1 MNDDLKMEQR
11 KIGILLSYLNIVLQV
26 IVGFLYV
33 PILLHYIG
41 KSEYGLYQL
50 IGSLIAYFSIMDFGL
65 SAAVT
70 RFYTKYK
77 TLKDKIGMENILAIS
92 MYGYGGATLLALTI
106 GLICYTHLDQIFG
119 ASMSA
124 TELAEARQMFLLL
137 LFNIAISLSTM
148 VFQSVINAH
157 EKFLFLK
164 GLSTVQLLLQPV
176 LVILMLQKYPTAMSV
191 AVAQT
196 ILNVTL
202 ILARIYHCFDKLHI
216 TIRYHYWNQELFQ
229 DFKKLALSVFVV
241 TLIDQVFWKTNQI
254 ILGIVQGT
262 AAVAVYSIASLIYMN
277 YMALSTAISGVY
289 LPHITEMVAQRK
301 PVSSL
306 SALFIQIGRW
316 QYYLLALVASG
327 FIIFGRQF
335 IQLWAGNG
343 FGDAYWITILI
354 ILPFTIDLIQN
365 IGLAILQAM
374 NHYDF
379 RAKIYFM
386 TGILNLALAVPLG
399 IKFGGIGCA
408 FATGLSMLVGNG
420 FIMNWFYDKYIGL
433 DIPGFWKQIGK
444 ITGSVLVCLI
454 IGLGLNYLLPG
465 NGKTL
470 FVIKILG
477 YTLLYCC
484 VIYAIAMNK
493 EEREKVRNIVEKF
506 HL

>member
-1 MNDDLKMEQR
+1 MHQR
-11 KIGILLSYLNIVLQV
+11 KIGIFLSYINIILQV
-26 IVGFLYV
+26 VVGFLYV

-41 KSEYGLYQL
+41 KNEYGLYQL
-50 IGSLIAYFSIMDFGL
+50 IGSMIAYFSIMDFGL
-65 SAAVT
+65 TAAVT

-77 TLKDKIGMENILAIS
+77 ALNDKIGMENILAIS
-92 MYGYGGATLLALTI
+92 MYGYGGATLLSLTI
-106 GLICYTHLDQIFG
+106 GFVCYTHLDWIFG
-119 ASMSA
+119 SSMSPA
-124 TELAEARQMFLLL
+124 ELVEARQMFLLL

-164 GLSTVQLLLQPV
+164 GLSTVQLLLQPAF
-176 LVILMLQKYPTAMSV
+176 VILILQKYPTAMAV

-196 ILNVTL
+196 ILNVAL
-202 ILARIYHCFDKLHI
+202 ILARIYYCFGKLHI
-216 TIRYHYWNQELFQ
+216 TIQYHYWNRDLFQ

-306 SALFIQIGRW
+306 SVLFIQIGRW
-316 QYYLLALVASG
+316 QYYLLGLVGTG
-327 FIIFGRQF
+327 FLIFGKQF
-335 IQLWAGNG
+335 IQLWAGIG

-386 TGILNLALAVPLG
+386 TGAINLALAIPLG

-408 FATGLSMLVGNG
+408 FATGLSMLIGNG
-420 FIMNWFYDKYIGL
+420 FVMNWFYDKYIGL

-444 ITGSVLVCLI
+444 ITGPVMLCLVV
-454 IGLGLNYLLPG
+454 GFGFNYLLPG
-465 NGKTL
+465 NGKIM
-470 FVIKILG
+470 FMIKILG
-477 YTLLYCC
+477 YTTLYCAF
-484 VIYAIAMNK
+484 IYGMVMNK
-493 EEREKVRNIVEKF
+493 EEKEKVRNIVTK
-506 HL
+506 LNL

>member
-1 MNDDLKMEQR
+1 MNQR
-11 KIGILLSYLNIVLQV
+11 KIGIFLSYLNIILQV

-41 KSEYGLYQL
+41 KNEYGLYQL

-65 SAAVT
+65 TAAVT

-77 TLKDKIGMENILAIS
+77 ALKDQVGMENILAIS
-92 MYGYGGATLLALTI
+92 MYGYGGATLLSLAVGI
-106 GLICYTHLDQIFG
+106 VCYAHLDQIFG
-119 ASMSA
+119 ASMSVG
-124 TELAEARQMFLLL
+124 ELAEARQMFLLL

-148 VFQSVINAH
+148 VFQSVINAY

-164 GLSTVQLLLQPV
+164 GLSTIQLVVQPILVV
-176 LVILMLQKYPTAMSV
+176 LILQKYPTAMAV

-196 ILNVTL
+196 LLNVAL
-202 ILARIYHCFDKLHI
+202 ILARIYYCFGKLHI
-216 TIRYHYWNQELFQ
+216 TIRYHYWNRELFQ
-229 DFKKLALSVFVV
+229 DFKKLALSVFAVS
-241 TLIDQVFWKTNQI
+241 LIDQVFWKTNQI

-301 PVSSL
+301 PMSSL

-316 QYYLLALVASG
+316 QYYLLALVATG

-335 IQLWAGNG
+335 IQLWAGFG

-386 TGILNLALAVPLG
+386 TGVLNLALAVPLG

-408 FATGLSMLVGNG
+408 FATGLSMLIGNG
-420 FIMNWFYDKYIGL
+420 FVMNWFYDKYIGL

-444 ITGSVLVCLI
+444 ITVTVFLCLA
-454 IGLGLNYLLPG
+454 IGLGVNYLLPEK
-465 NGKTL
+465 GKTI
-470 FVIKILG
+470 FVIKILS
-477 YTLLYCC
+477 YTVLYCS
-484 VIYAIAMNK
+484 VIYMVAMNK
-493 EEREKVRNIVEKF
+493 EEREKVRNIVVKL